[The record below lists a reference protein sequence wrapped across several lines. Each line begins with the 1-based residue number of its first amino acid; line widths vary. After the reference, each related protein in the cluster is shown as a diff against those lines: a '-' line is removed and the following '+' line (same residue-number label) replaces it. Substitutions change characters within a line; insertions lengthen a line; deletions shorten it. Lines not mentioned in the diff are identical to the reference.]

1 VVFDRIVGLF
11 RRGDG
16 TDLNRFRTLF
26 DKFQGILTCNNRVL
40 EIISELEDKL
50 SGEYIFDIN
59 YLRASVDELSTQVY
73 LIVSSLN
80 VITGNRYK
88 ELFSR
93 QEAIAKELTGIL
105 QGRALPFDE
114 RYLVSYDEVDA
125 DIAEM
130 VGGKSAGLGEIRHHL
145 DMATPEGF
153 VVTTAAYRSFME
165 HNHLWREIRDTYDA
179 LRRRGGGSAAD
190 YDRAVDRLFEAARI
204 PPDVAASVTEG
215 VNSLRRGRR
224 ERFGLAVRSSAYGED
239 ARGQTYAGQFR
250 SFLNCPADDVLPA
263 YKRVLAS
270 RFKHTVAVYAGDTM
284 LDEDALPMAVGVQR
298 TIPAA
303 SAGVLYSVDPSGAHF
318 DSIAIS
324 ASYGLGAHVVGG
336 VVETDHFRV
345 SRLDP
350 TEILDRRIGAKGTKL
365 VPLGAGGVENVPVPK
380 DLQRQP
386 CLSDEQ
392 VIGLARTAL
401 LLDRYFRRP
410 VDVEWCF
417 DERGDM
423 YVLQCRPLGLPPKP
437 RKELSDL
444 RRAMEGA
451 PAIMREKG
459 LVAQRGIVAGK
470 VWHVDEDDDPVD
482 FPVGAVAV
490 TKHTTPRLTSIIRR
504 AAAIVT
510 DVGSSTGHMA
520 TVAREFGV
528 PMIVNTGDA
537 TALLADGDEITV
549 DAEDNIIFRG
559 IVKELLEYELEA
571 EDVFRDL
578 KEYHILRRLLRR
590 ISTLS
595 LIDPNSPEF
604 AARNCRTYHDIVRF
618 SHEKAVSRLVNLNM
632 SSREFRH
639 VESRRLKMRV
649 PLGLSVIDLGGGL
662 AEDSGS
668 GDIESPDAIRSIP
681 MKAILDGLT
690 SPGVWSTQPS
700 QLGFG
705 DFVSSLTRYTMTDR
719 ATEYQG
725 PNLAV
730 ISDRYANISLRLG
743 YHFNVIDA
751 YVSDNVND
759 NYIYF
764 RFVGGVTETARRR
777 LRAILIKEILEKLS
791 FKASANGDLVVARL
805 KKLEAKE
812 TVRVL
817 GEIGRLIGFTRQ
829 LDTQMYS
836 QASVQE
842 CLLTFFERRGDDAS
856 R

>member
-1 VVFDRIVGLF
+1 MVFDRIAGLF
-11 RRGDG
+11 RRDDG
-16 TDLNRFRTLF
+16 ADLSRFRALF

-59 YLRASVDELSTQVY
+59 YLKAATEELSTQVY
-73 LIVSSLN
+73 LIVSNLN
-80 VITGNRYK
+80 VIAENRYK
-88 ELFSR
+88 DLFDS
-93 QEAIAKELTGIL
+93 QAEIHKELTGIL
-105 QGRALPFDE
+105 LGRALPSD
-114 RYLVSYDEVDA
+114 RKYIVDYDDMDT
-125 DIAEM
+125 DIAEI
-130 VGGKSAGLGEIRHHL
+130 VGGKSAGLGEVRNHL
-145 DMATPEGF
+145 DMPTPEGF
-153 VVTTAAYRSFME
+153 VVTTAAYRRFME
-165 HNHLWREIRDTYDA
+165 YNHLWREIRGAYDSFQA
-179 LRRRGGGSAAD
+179 GGGKSAAD
-190 YDRAVDRLFEAARI
+190 YDRAIDHLFEGARV
-204 PPDVAASVTEG
+204 PPDVAKSVTEG
-215 VNSLRRGRR
+215 VGSLRRRKRGH
-224 ERFGLAVRSSAYGED
+224 FGLAVRSSAHGED
-239 ARGQTYAGQFR
+239 APTQTYAGQFM
-250 SFLNCPADDVLPA
+250 SFLNCRDDDVLAA
-263 YKRVLAS
+263 YKKVVAS
-270 RFKHTVAVYAGDTM
+270 RFKHTVSVYAGERI
-284 LDEDALPMAVGVQR
+284 LDENALQMAVGVQR
-298 TIPAA
+298 TIAAA
-303 SAGVLYSVDPSGAHF
+303 SAGVLYSVEPSGAHF
-318 DSIAIS
+318 DSMTIS

-336 VVETDHFRV
+336 TVVTDHFRV

-350 TEILDRRIGAKGTKL
+350 TEILDRRTGTKETRL
-365 VPLGAGGVENVPVPK
+365 VAVGDEGVENVPVEA
-380 DLQRQP
+380 DLQRRP
-386 CLSDEQ
+386 CLSDDE
-392 VIGLARTAL
+392 VIELAKTAL

-417 DERGDM
+417 DEEGKL
-423 YVLQCRPLGLPPKP
+423 YVLQCRPLNLPPKP
-437 RKELSDL
+437 RIRPSDL
-444 RRAMEGA
+444 KRILAEA
-451 PAIMREKG
+451 PVVMREKG

-470 VWHVDEDDDPVD
+470 VWRVEEDDDPSD

-490 TKHTTPRLTSIIRR
+490 TKHTTPRLTSIIRK

-537 TALLADGDEITV
+537 TALLRNGDEVTV
-549 DAEDNIIFRG
+549 DAEDNIIFKG
-559 IVKELLEYELEA
+559 IVRELLEYEMEA

-595 LIDPNSPEF
+595 LIDPNSPDF
-604 AARNCRTYHDIVRF
+604 VAKNCRTYHDIVRF
-618 SHEKAVSRLVNLNM
+618 SHEKAVSQLINLNL

-639 VESRRLKMRV
+639 VESRRLRLKV

-662 AEDSGS
+662 APDSGR
-668 GDIESPDAIRSIP
+668 GDIESPDKIWSVP

-705 DFVSSLTRYTMTDR
+705 DFVSSLTKYTMTDR
-719 ATEYQG
+719 AAEYQG
-725 PNLAV
+725 QNLAV

-759 NYIYF
+759 NYVYF

-791 FKASANGDLVVARL
+791 FKASASGDLVVARL
-805 KKLEAKE
+805 KKLESKE
-812 TVRVL
+812 IVRVL
-817 GEIGRLIGFTRQ
+817 EEIGRLIGFTRQ

-836 QASVQE
+836 QASIQE
-842 CLLTFFERRGDDAS
+842 CLRTFFEGREETGR
-856 R
+856 

>member
-1 VVFDRIVGLF
+1 VVFDRIAGLF
-11 RRGDG
+11 RRDDG

-40 EIISELEDKL
+40 EVISELEDKL

-59 YLRASVDELSTQVY
+59 YLKASTDELSTQVY
-73 LIVSSLN
+73 LIVSNLN
-80 VITGNRYK
+80 VIAGNRYK
-88 ELFSR
+88 ELFER
-93 QEAIAKELTGIL
+93 QAAIAKELAAIL
-105 QGRALPFDE
+105 QGRALPSDE
-114 RYLVSYDEVDA
+114 KYLVDYDDMDT

-130 VGGKSAGLGEIRHHL
+130 VGGKSAGLGEVRNHL
-145 DMATPEGF
+145 NMATPEGF
-153 VVTTAAYRSFME
+153 VVTTAAYRRFME
-165 HNHLWREIRDTYDA
+165 YNHLWREIRSAYDA
-179 LRRRGGGSAAD
+179 LQRRGGQSAAD
-190 YDRAVDRLFEAARI
+190 YDRDIDRLFEAARI
-204 PPDVAASVTEG
+204 PPEVASSVTEG
-215 VNSLRRGRR
+215 VNSLRKRRR

-250 SFLNCPADDVLPA
+250 SFLNCRDDDVLAA

-270 RFKHTVAVYAGDTM
+270 RFKHTVTVYAGETI
-284 LDEDALPMAVGVQR
+284 LDESALPMAVGVQR

-318 DSIAIS
+318 DSIAVS

-336 VVETDHFRV
+336 AVATDHFRV

-350 TEILDRRIGAKGTKL
+350 TEILDRRTGTKETKL
-365 VPLGAGGVENVPVPK
+365 VPLGAEGVKSVPVAR
-380 DLQRQP
+380 DLQRRP
-386 CLSDEQ
+386 CLSDDQ
-392 VIGLARTAL
+392 VVALAKTAL

-417 DERGDM
+417 DEAGDLC
-423 YVLQCRPLGLPPKP
+423 VLQCRPLSLPPKP
-437 RKELSDL
+437 RIDPSDL
-444 RRAMEGA
+444 RRAIAQA
-451 PAIMREKG
+451 PVIMREKG

-482 FPVGAVAV
+482 FPVGAIAV

-537 TALLADGDEITV
+537 TGLLANGDEITV
-549 DAEDNIIFRG
+549 DAEDNIIFKG
-559 IVKELLEYELEA
+559 IVRELLEYELEA

-578 KEYHILRRLLRR
+578 KEYQILRRLLRR

-595 LIDPNSPEF
+595 MIDPNSPDF
-604 AARNCRTYHDIVRF
+604 TARSCRTYHDIVRF

-662 AEDSGS
+662 AADSGT
-668 GDIESPDAIRSIP
+668 GDIESPEKIRSVP

-705 DFVSSLTRYTMTDR
+705 DFVSSLTKYTMTDR
-719 ATEYQG
+719 AAEYQG
-725 PNLAV
+725 QNLAV

-751 YVSDNVND
+751 YVSENVND
-759 NYIYF
+759 NYVYF
-764 RFVGGVTETARRR
+764 RFVGGVTENARRR
-777 LRAILIKEILEKLS
+777 LRAILIREILEKLS
-791 FKASANGDLVVARL
+791 FKASANGDLVVGRL

-817 GEIGRLIGFTRQ
+817 EEIGRLIGFTRQ

-842 CLLTFFERRGDDAS
+842 CLRTFFDRSGEAGG
-856 R
+856 